1 MAKIPEID
9 DDNIAI
15 SRRTIQLASV
25 IVIINKRITAP
36 VAIDFR
42 SN

>member
-1 MAKIPEID
+1 MAKIPAID
-9 DDNIAI
+9 DDNNTIN
-15 SRRTIQLASV
+15 RRTIQLASV
-25 IVIINKRITAP
+25 TVIINKRITAP